1 METKY
6 LNIYALYLFKW
17 ASAIEVSGSL
27 KKIVMY
33 RLNSVTKE
41 LFHVSFC
48 LVYYCKLT
56 NSPANICDYSFI
68 VPCTLQAEPF

>member
-48 LVYYCKLT
+48 LSTIISLLIHLRTYVITVL
-56 NSPANICDYSFI
+56 
-68 VPCTLQAEPF
+68 

>member
-48 LVYYCKLT
+48 L
-56 NSPANICDYSFI
+56 P
-68 VPCTLQAEPF
+68 